1 MVIFLS
7 VQAVEDVAA
16 ELVAGGYPE
25 DTPAAVIYKATWA
38 DEKQVTGTLRNISAK
53 VKEQGITKTALI
65 MVGDFLGE
73 TYYYSKLYDKDFSHE
88 YR

>member
-1 MVIFLS
+1 M
-7 VQAVEDVAA
+7 
-16 ELVAGGYPE
+16 
-25 DTPAAVIYKATWA
+25 
-38 DEKQVTGTLRNISAK
+38 TGTLRDIAAK